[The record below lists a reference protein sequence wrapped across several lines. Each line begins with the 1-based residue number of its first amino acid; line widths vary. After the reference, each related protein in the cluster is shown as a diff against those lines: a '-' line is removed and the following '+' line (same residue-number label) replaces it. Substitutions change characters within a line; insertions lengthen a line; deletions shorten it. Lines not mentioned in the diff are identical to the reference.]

1 MASRIKRDL
10 NLFLSPIFW
19 KRGFSQSWAA
29 FFIATA
35 YKTRPKAPAFCSVPF
50 STKISIIHI
59 KSSNLLQQF
68 SHFCTAY
75 GISFEFQHNNV
86 LYFLLYVCKVI
97 QKGTRQELMH
107 IKEYLIYFLWVKFI
121 FMFLFRIKFKIH
133 AYVSFFLK

>member
-1 MASRIKRDL
+1 MYIKVTNVSTLKNDHVYISCVV
-10 NLFLSPIFW
+10 LFQDFL
-19 KRGFSQSWAA
+19 
-29 FFIATA
+29 
-35 YKTRPKAPAFCSVPF
+35 PF

-75 GISFEFQHNNV
+75 GISFGFQHNNV

-97 QKGTRQELMH
+97 QKGTGQELMH
-107 IKEYLIYFLWVKFI
+107 IKEFLIYFLWVKYI

-133 AYVSFFLK
+133 VYVSVF